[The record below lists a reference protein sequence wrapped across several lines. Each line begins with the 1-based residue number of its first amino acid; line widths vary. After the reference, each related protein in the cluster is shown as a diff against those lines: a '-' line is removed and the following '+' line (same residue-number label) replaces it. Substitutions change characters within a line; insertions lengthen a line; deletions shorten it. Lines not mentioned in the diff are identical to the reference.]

1 MNWDMVSALAELSDL
16 IVLSYKQ
23 GNAGSTNV
31 LNKLGFKERGSGFS
45 GDLNCLEHTCLFA
58 LVRPSTAHCDSGLF
72 MDYAIRNYSGDI
84 LHGAT
89 RKMQFDRT
97 LVNFIA
103 CI

>member
-1 MNWDMVSALAELSDL
+1 
-16 IVLSYKQ
+16 
-23 GNAGSTNV
+23 
-31 LNKLGFKERGSGFS
+31 
-45 GDLNCLEHTCLFA
+45 
-58 LVRPSTAHCDSGLF
+58 

-89 RKMQFDRT
+89 KKMQFDRT